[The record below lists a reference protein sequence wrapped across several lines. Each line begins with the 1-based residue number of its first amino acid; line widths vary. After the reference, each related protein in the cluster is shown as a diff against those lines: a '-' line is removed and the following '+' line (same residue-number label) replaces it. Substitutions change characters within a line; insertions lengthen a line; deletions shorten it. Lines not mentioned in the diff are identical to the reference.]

1 MKGLLQ
7 DEDEIRVLTKN
18 AVKCLVCN
26 TVLESKYR
34 HNFVTCGCSNETAC
48 DGGLEYQRILAKDLD
63 KVENLCKYVTMTKQE
78 YQDMLEERKRL
89 EEEKLQ
95 QRIENGEMECIGGR
109 WMSKEVAKIVL
120 SVLENKEK

>member
-7 DEDEIRVLTKN
+7 DEDEIKVLTKN

-34 HNFVTCGCSNETAC
+34 HNFVTCGCSNETFT
-48 DGGLEYQRILAKDLD
+48 DGGLVYQRLGSKDLD
-63 KVENLCKYVTMTKQE
+63 KVLNLATYETITYKEAKEREQKR
-78 YQDMLEERKRL
+78 QLEAEL
-89 EEEKLQ
+89 LLQ
-95 QRIENGEMECIGGR
+95 QRIDNDEMVCIGGR

-120 SVLENKEK
+120 GVLEGKEK